1 MPPVSPLSNVS
12 PIFLPFCW
20 GIVEAWRYW
29 VWAVFLGRKG
39 KSMAL
44 YEHIFL
50 SRPDLTPQQVDG
62 LVEQYKSVLEAHG
75 GKVGRVE
82 NWGLRSLT
90 YRIRKNRKAYYTL
103 MDIDALPQAISEL
116 ERQMR
121 INEDVLRF
129 LTLRVEAHEE
139 GPSVMVARRD
149 RDDRPF
155 AGKDGVKDS
164 RHEDRAKR
172 PRRAREEAET
182 EGEE

>member
-1 MPPVSPLSNVS
+1 
-12 PIFLPFCW
+12 
-20 GIVEAWRYW
+20 
-29 VWAVFLGRKG
+29 
-39 KSMAL
+39 MAL

-75 GKVGRVE
+75 GKVGRIE

-103 MDIDALPQAISEL
+103 MDIDAPAQAVSEL

-139 GPSVMVARRD
+139 GPSAMLARRE
-149 RDDRPF
+149 RDDRSG
-155 AGKDGVKDS
+155 AGRDGVRES
-164 RHEDRAKR
+164 RHDDRPKR
-172 PRRAREEAET
+172 PQRARDGNEAEIEVEA
-182 EGEE
+182 EGEGE